1 MINLFDNKKTMVIIS
16 IAVAVLLWVFVITK
30 ENPKIFTPINDIPVE
45 LTNVESLEE
54 KGLIISN
61 PQEYTISIRVYGR
74 KNQLFKIDKEAIR
87 VEADLSR
94 LNTKGTHFL
103 PVSIFGIPPEIE
115 ISSKNPEAIEITLDQ
130 IVTKERDIKIKIIGE
145 PAEGMAYLSYIS
157 NPNKATLEGAET
169 LLNKVSEVIAE
180 VDITNATSEINRQLP
195 LKAIDANGKIVEGV
209 SIFPQKV
216 DVTIPIGATKNVPV
230 NPKIVGN
237 VSQDYVITMVTV
249 KPKEIKIGG
258 ISQGFNDITS
268 ISTEDIS
275 VMGQTKTFEKKVKLL
290 LPEGVEVISREAAV
304 MVKVT
309 IEPVIEKTF
318 DAVKLNITNLNDNLV
333 IQEDLLDQEIIIT
346 LKGAKSLIEG
356 IKKEDLSP
364 YIDISGLQ
372 EGRHD
377 VPIKIDLPEGILLE
391 NIDPKVIR
399 INIQRKTED
408 IIE

>member
-1 MINLFDNKKTMVIIS
+1 M
-16 IAVAVLLWVFVITK
+16 
-30 ENPKIFTPINDIPVE
+30 
-45 LTNVESLEE
+45 
-54 KGLIISN
+54 
-61 PQEYTISIRVYGR
+61 
-74 KNQLFKIDKEAIR
+74 
-87 VEADLSR
+87 
-94 LNTKGTHFL
+94 
-103 PVSIFGIPPEIE
+103 
-115 ISSKNPEAIEITLDQ
+115 
-130 IVTKERDIKIKIIGE
+130 
-145 PAEGMAYLSYIS
+145 
-157 NPNKATLEGAET
+157 
-169 LLNKVSEVIAE
+169 
-180 VDITNATSEINRQLP
+180 
-195 LKAIDANGKIVEGV
+195 EGV
-209 SIFPQKV
+209 SISPQKV

-346 LKGAKSLIEG
+346 LKGAKAL
-356 IKKEDLSP
+356 
-364 YIDISGLQ
+364 
-372 EGRHD
+372 
-377 VPIKIDLPEGILLE
+377 
-391 NIDPKVIR
+391 
-399 INIQRKTED
+399 
-408 IIE
+408 

>member
-94 LNTKGTHFL
+94 LNTKSTHFL

-130 IVTKERDIKIKIIGE
+130 IVTKERDIKINIIGE
-145 PAEGMAYLSYIS
+145 PAEGMAYLYYIS

-180 VDITNATSEINRQLP
+180 VDITNATSEI
-195 LKAIDANGKIVEGV
+195 
-209 SIFPQKV
+209 
-216 DVTIPIGATKNVPV
+216 
-230 NPKIVGN
+230 
-237 VSQDYVITMVTV
+237 
-249 KPKEIKIGG
+249 
-258 ISQGFNDITS
+258 
-268 ISTEDIS
+268 
-275 VMGQTKTFEKKVKLL
+275 
-290 LPEGVEVISREAAV
+290 
-304 MVKVT
+304 
-309 IEPVIEKTF
+309 
-318 DAVKLNITNLNDNLV
+318 
-333 IQEDLLDQEIIIT
+333 
-346 LKGAKSLIEG
+346 
-356 IKKEDLSP
+356 
-364 YIDISGLQ
+364 
-372 EGRHD
+372 
-377 VPIKIDLPEGILLE
+377 
-391 NIDPKVIR
+391 
-399 INIQRKTED
+399 
-408 IIE
+408 